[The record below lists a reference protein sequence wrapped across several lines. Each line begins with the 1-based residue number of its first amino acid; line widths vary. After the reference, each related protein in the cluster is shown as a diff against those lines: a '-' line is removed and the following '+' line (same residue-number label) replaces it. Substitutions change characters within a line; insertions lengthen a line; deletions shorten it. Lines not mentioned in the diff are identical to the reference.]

1 MAKNLLR
8 LLCALMCLMAVPFAS
23 AESSAK
29 SKSAETPK
37 VKAAAKV
44 DLNTADQATLE
55 TLPGIGP
62 ATARAIIA
70 ARPFS
75 KVDDLENVPGIGPS
89 KMADLRDRVRV
100 SHPTASAAKKS
111 TDKAT
116 KSSETATAK
125 KSARASE
132 TARSERTTPA
142 ERRATADSQSAAA
155 TTTRDRTPEPTG
167 LPSQTRRP
175 TTSPATPST
184 GLINLNT
191 ATLEQ
196 LEALPEI
203 GPVKAQAIID
213 ARPFSSIEDVMRV
226 KGIKEATFDA
236 IKDRITVQ

>member
-1 MAKNLLR
+1 MPKNLLR
-8 LLCALMCLMAVPFAS
+8 LLCALICLMAVPFAA

-37 VKAAAKV
+37 AKSTAKV
-44 DLNTADQATLE
+44 DVNTADQATLE

-70 ARPFS
+70 ARPFA
-75 KVDDLENVPGIGPS
+75 KVDDLEKVPGIGPS
-89 KMADLRDRVRV
+89 KMADLREHVRV
-100 SHPTASAAKKS
+100 SHPTAAATKKS
-111 TDKAT
+111 TDKVAKSPDTAAT
-116 KSSETATAK
+116 K

-132 TARSERTTPA
+132 TARSERTTA
-142 ERRATADSQSAAA
+142 ATTAPSTDTRSAAA
-155 TTTRDRTPEPTG
+155 TATRDRTPEPTG

-175 TTSPATPST
+175 TTSAATPSA
-184 GLINLNT
+184 GLVNLNT
-191 ATLEQ
+191 ASIEQ

-226 KGIKEATFDA
+226 KGIKEATFNA

>member
-1 MAKNLLR
+1 MPKNFLR
-8 LLCALMCLMAVPFAS
+8 LLCALVCLMAVPFAT

-29 SKSAETPK
+29 SKSAESPK
-37 VKAAAKV
+37 AKSSAKIDV
-44 DLNTADQATLE
+44 NTADQATLE

-70 ARPFS
+70 ARPFT
-75 KVDDLENVPGIGPS
+75 KVEELEKVPGIGPS
-89 KMADLRDRVRV
+89 KMAGLRDHVRV
-100 SHPTASAAKKS
+100 SHPTAAAANKG
-111 TDKAT
+111 A
-116 KSSETATAK
+116 KSSEMATTK
-125 KSARASE
+125 KAARGSE

-142 ERRATADSQSAAA
+142 ERRAAA
-155 TTTRDRTPEPTG
+155 TTAPERTPEQTG

-175 TTSPATPST
+175 ATGPATPSA

-191 ATLEQ
+191 ASLEQ